1 MIDDLKR
8 LVIKQNELIDKIK
21 TSNTRKQKKYIDKLK
36 KQNNKIPIS
45 LRDIQVSDKNMPKV
59 VKQKAISKKS
69 PKQSSAHQ
77 GKPSKS
83 GSEYVRLANKFFLKT
98 SEKLVPSFSGL
109 AKDLKR
115 ANIGMILVS
124 YISTMLFSIL
134 LSFVASLMIFG
145 LLLVANPAYWVHF
158 WYIIIVPIL
167 TFVFFYIYP
176 SSEATANEKEITYEL
191 PFATIHMAAIAMS
204 DVEPTKIFKI
214 ISSTDDYSHVGR
226 EMKKIVAQVEIYGYD
241 LVTSLKNVA
250 AQISNDKMAELL
262 GGLAINISTG
272 GELKAYLE
280 KKADSYLTDYR
291 LTRKKYID
299 IAGTFM
305 DIYIAILIAT
315 PLILVLMLVLMDV
328 AKLSE
333 NLPGL
338 NSLILMAIGVVVI
351 LNIIFLFI
359 LNIKQPKV

>member
-21 TSNTRKQKKYIDKLK
+21 TSSARKQKKYTNKFK
-36 KQNNKIPIS
+36 KQNDKIPTS
-45 LRDIQVSDKNMPKV
+45 LRDIQVNGKNIPKLVEQNV
-59 VKQKAISKKS
+59 VAKKAPKAPPA
-69 PKQSSAHQ
+69 PKQ
-77 GKPSKS
+77 KPSKN
-83 GSEYVRLANKFFLKT
+83 GSEYVRFANKLFLKT
-98 SEKLVPSFSGL
+98 SEKFVPVFSSL
-109 AKDLKR
+109 EQDLKR
-115 ANIGMILVS
+115 SNLGIILVS
-124 YISTMLFSIL
+124 YISTMLFSVL
-134 LSFVASLMIFG
+134 LSFVASLMIFT
-145 LLLVANPAYWVHF
+145 LLLVANPAYWIHF

-176 SSEATANEKEITYEL
+176 SSEVTANEKEITYEL

-214 ISSTDDYSHVGR
+214 ISSTNDYSHVGR

-250 AQISNDKMAELL
+250 SRISNDKMAELL

-280 KKADSYLTDYR
+280 KKAESYLNDYR

-315 PLILVLMLVLMDV
+315 PLILVLMFVLMNV
-328 AKLSE
+328 SGIGFEGVPLS
-333 NLPGL
+333 
-338 NSLILMAIGVVVI
+338 SLMFIAIGVVIV